1 MVLKRPTRK
10 RTMKKNQRFTPKVV
24 YRGAEP
30 GREVKWEIW
39 QVAKGNNH
47 VGIVFDNDMGWLGD
61 DEYACYRIG
70 KLSDR
75 TISNFRIF
83 RDRVYHGIRGYD
95 TEINDKIHKRYER
108 RKVVVQYYK
117 KHEKSARC

>member
-1 MVLKRPTRK
+1 MVLKKPTRK
-10 RTMKKNQRFTPKVV
+10 RTTKKSERFSPKVV

-39 QVAKGNNH
+39 QVAKGNHH

-61 DEYACYRIG
+61 DEYACNIIG

-75 TISNFRIF
+75 TISNFHIF
-83 RDRVYHGIRGYD
+83 IDRVYHGIRGYD
-95 TEINDKIHKRYER
+95 TETNDKIRKRYER
-108 RKVVVQYYK
+108 MKVVVQYYK
-117 KHEKSARC
+117 KHKKPVQC